1 MLAREKPTR
10 SPLRFNLSN
19 LWCETF
25 NAIDALRRI
34 FIANGYRRLHGCRIE
49 CSLQLFHVVVLNQN
63 DAWCSRRTLIRYSLA
78 PTREEF
84 AADLL
89 LHSRNERDEFFGES
103 VLVIDSDFHD
113 LEGRRLSLGIQGLNC
128 CGSKR
133 RAGNKHSQSYGHSSI
148 HRALL
153 RLMEEIG
160 NALKAARV
168 QSH

>member
-1 MLAREKPTR
+1 MVFHLPPAVPGG
-10 SPLRFNLSN
+10 S
-19 LWCETF
+19 
-25 NAIDALRRI
+25 
-34 FIANGYRRLHGCRIE
+34 ANGYRRLHGCRVE

-63 DAWCSRRTLIRYSLA
+63 DAWCRRRALIRYSFT

-89 LHSRNERDEFFGES
+89 LHFRNDRDEFFGES

-133 RAGNKHSQSYGHSSI
+133 GAGNKHSQSYDHSSI

-160 NALKAARV
+160 NALKAART
-168 QSH
+168 